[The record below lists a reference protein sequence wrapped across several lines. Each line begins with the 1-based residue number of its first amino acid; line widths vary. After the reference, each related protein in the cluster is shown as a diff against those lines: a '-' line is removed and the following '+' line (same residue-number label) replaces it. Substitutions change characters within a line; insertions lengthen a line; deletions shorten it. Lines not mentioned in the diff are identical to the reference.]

1 MRLIFFIIG
10 FIFSQM
16 FFILRNIVFFGIH
29 AIIIYVLSQIITSKK
44 IFISRD
50 KMIYNFI
57 SIVFVEF
64 LINVLIKNIYWTLLL
79 TYVLFYVLSLGF
91 YFLHEF
97 RGNSLYFADI
107 FCIATAKEVAGG
119 YKYDIM
125 IEFIIS
131 LICTILSLS
140 IFRTSINMANNL
152 FILFR
157 LGIAMLFYTIIR
169 TICSQNKFNYSL
181 NAGETEGY
189 IYNFISSCPIFY
201 IDFNTVVAKANNT
214 VEANAKNT
222 VGEDSI
228 RPIMKNV
235 GAVIDCPKGTNANNT
250 VGVKF
255 TSPSDAPH
263 VIVIMNESFSH
274 INERIK
280 TNIDVTPVYDN
291 LSGVLKGNL
300 LVNTFGGGTETTE
313 FEFLTAM
320 HVGSNPYPIY
330 PYNQIKS
337 NKYTIAK
344 FFDDNG
350 YRTIAMH
357 PYTATNYHRNVIYKL
372 FGFKDLFFYDDF
384 KHKDTVRNYVSDES
398 MYDEV
403 IDKYEET
410 KKDGKKTFLF
420 GITMQNHSGY
430 DSFEG
435 QEIEVTDNFADKKS
449 LNSYLSLL
457 HISDKSIQKL
467 IDYFDKE
474 NERVLICFFGD
485 HNASFS
491 PSINKKIYD
500 ISNYYEGKNVY
511 ETPFFIYDNKNKT
524 DEYIKQISTNFLT
537 IELLKRTG
545 LELTDYYKF
554 INGIYEKAYYMNF
567 HKEKM
572 RDDNLL
578 YYINSKEKEYM
589 SYKPEFLK

>member
-50 KMIYNFI
+50 RMIYNFI
-57 SIVFVEF
+57 SIMFVKF
-64 LINVLIKNIYWTLLL
+64 LINVLIKNIYWTLFL

-119 YKYDIM
+119 YKYDIKM
-125 IEFIIS
+125 EFIIS
-131 LICTILSLS
+131 LVCTILSLL

-157 LGIAMLFYTIIR
+157 IGIAMLFYTILR

-181 NAGETEGY
+181 NVGETEGY
-189 IYNFISSCPIFY
+189 IYNFMSSCPIFY
-201 IDFNTVVAKANNT
+201 IDF
-214 VEANAKNT
+214 NT

-235 GAVIDCPKGTNANNT
+235 GAVIDCPKGANANNT

-430 DSFEG
+430 DSFDG
-435 QEIEVTDNFADKKS
+435 QEIEVTEDFVDKKS

-485 HNASFS
+485 HNASFN
-491 PSINKKIYD
+491 PSMNKRYYD
-500 ISNYYEGKNVY
+500 ISKSYEGKNVY
-511 ETPFFIYDNKNKT
+511 ETPFFIYDNKNKK
-524 DEYIKQISTNFLT
+524 DENIKQISTNFLS

-545 LELTDYYKF
+545 LELSSYHKMIDEIYKRV
-554 INGIYEKAYYMNF
+554 YYMNF
-567 HKEKM
+567 HKEKS
-572 RDDNLL
+572 REDNLL
-578 YYINSKEKEYM
+578 YYVDDIEKEYIKLRND
-589 SYKPEFLK
+589 YLR

>member
-1 MRLIFFIIG
+1 
-10 FIFSQM
+10 M

-50 KMIYNFI
+50 RMIYNFI
-57 SIVFVEF
+57 SIMFVKF
-64 LINVLIKNIYWTLLL
+64 LINVLIKNIYWTLFL

-119 YKYDIM
+119 YKYDIKM
-125 IEFIIS
+125 EFIIS
-131 LICTILSLS
+131 LVCTILSLS

-157 LGIAMLFYTIIR
+157 IGIAMLFYTILR

-201 IDFNTVVAKANNT
+201 IDFTTVG
-214 VEANAKNT
+214 ANAKNT
-222 VGEDSI
+222 VGADSI
-228 RPIMKNV
+228 RPSESL
-235 GAVIDCPKGTNANNT
+235 P
-250 VGVKF
+250 
-255 TSPSDAPH
+255 SPDAPH

-337 NKYTIAK
+337 DKYTIAK

-403 IDKYEET
+403 IDKFEET

-545 LELTDYYKF
+545 LELNDYYKL

-578 YYINSKEKEYM
+578 YYINDKEKEYM
-589 SYKPEFLK
+589 SYKPKFLK